1 MIEVSD
7 GLTPTLTGT
16 TLVEVTVTG
25 NNDAAPAFTAV
36 TATNPTVSHCSC
48 QGCDI
53 ANPFDMYL

>member
-16 TLVEVTVTG
+16 TIVEVTVTG

-36 TATNPTVSHCSC
+36 TLTDPTVSSTFKSSKFQKLTH
-48 QGCDI
+48 QL
-53 ANPFDMYL
+53 N